1 MTLLLRAERVS
12 SVYTIVDTHEIP
24 WQNRF
29 EMKTTTIR
37 EFRKDVSELLRGRDA
52 VLVTRHG
59 KPAGVL
65 YPLTDPR
72 KLPMKVRRKL
82 YLELSEGIARQLK
95 TKGIA
100 EEQLQHDFED
110 FKKRRRRQ

>member
-1 MTLLLRAERVS
+1 
-12 SVYTIVDTHEIP
+12 
-24 WQNRF
+24 
-29 EMKTTTIR
+29 MKTTTIR
-37 EFRKDVSELLRGRDA
+37 EFRKEVSELLQGSEA

-72 KLPMKVRRKL
+72 KLPMTVRRKL
-82 YLELSEGIARQLK
+82 YLELSARIAKQLETTGI
-95 TKGIA
+95 T
-100 EEQLQHDFED
+100 EEQLQRDFEA